1 MGRRWEQFKLD
12 WEQGLHRLP
21 FFTQRTAVALLGVLV
36 ATLALLGGLA
46 TIVRTP
52 SRHYQGAPGEI
63 GGAATT
69 LPSTAPGGVGA
80 GAGQPATG
88 QPGGG
93 AGGAGPGGGSGPGG
107 GEPGTPGAAPVT
119 TTPGGGGGGGGGGG
133 APTTTTGGLPGST
146 TTTTSGGGGG
156 GGLPPVTVT
165 VTVTLPLP
173 LPLPLI
179 GAHADVSLPGHA
191 QA

>member
-93 AGGAGPGGGSGPGG
+93 
-107 GEPGTPGAAPVT
+107 
-119 TTPGGGGGGGGGGG
+119 G

-173 LPLPLI
+173 LPLPLPLI